1 VANQSKEDAG
11 LKAFTE
17 LLKLPLTIDN
27 ILAADTDKLEE
38 IIYPINFYKVIYTN
52 FNIHISLFL
61 NFFI

>member
-38 IIYPINFYKVIYTN
+38 IIYPINFYKVIYNQILT
-52 FNIHISLFL
+52 
-61 NFFI
+61 FIFRYF